1 MPLPALTSDRFGQV
15 SGNENPIP
23 LATFPV
29 EEPSERGQEPA
40 LKTPASCSVKVPDG
54 DKEAGGEGTQGAT
67 ATKCPAKPGDPEVTA
82 GYPVSSSDPRP
93 KNPKCART
101 SEWKR
106 RRMQPALSSGQEK
119 ARASSPNGRTPGG
132 HLQAGFSAT
141 ACPRH
146 CFLRGAG
153 QPRCS
158 TVPQMFFP
166 VIQGTQTVVLPSEHQ
181 PQ

>member
-29 EEPSERGQEPA
+29 EEPSERGEESA
-40 LKTPASCSVKVPDG
+40 RKVPASCSFKVPDG
-54 DKEAGGEGTQGAT
+54 DKEAGEEGMQGAT
-67 ATKCPAKPGDPEVTA
+67 AVKCPAKPGDPEVTA
-82 GYPVSSSDPRP
+82 GYPVSPSDPRP

-101 SEWKR
+101 SAWKR
-106 RRMQPALSSGQEK
+106 RRVQPALSSGQK
-119 ARASSPNGRTPGG
+119 AQASSPNGRTPGG
-132 HLQAGFSAT
+132 HLQAGSSAT
-141 ACPRH
+141 ACPRR
-146 CFLRGAG
+146 CFLRGAS
-153 QPRCS
+153 QPRHS

-166 VIQGTQTVVLPSEHQ
+166 VIQGTQTVVLPSERQ